1 MDLRPTTHPVSGFLW
16 VAGGWASL
24 AFAFAGAILPVL
36 PCTPFVILAS
46 FCFYRGSP
54 RMHAWLHRSAW
65 FGPMLDDWQQYRGVR
80 RSMKYRA
87 LFLVTAV
94 VACTLIYSNLTWWM
108 QYVVLA
114 GVSVGLYVILTCR
127 TLPDDTPRAPRSA

>member
-1 MDLRPTTHPVSGFLW
+1 
-16 VAGGWASL
+16 
-24 AFAFAGAILPVL
+24 
-36 PCTPFVILAS
+36 
-46 FCFYRGSP
+46 
-54 RMHAWLHRSAW
+54 MHAWLHRSAW

-80 RSMKYRA
+80 RRMKYRA
-87 LFLVTAV
+87 LFMVTVV